1 MANTEVNLS
10 NCDKELIHIPGK
22 IQSHGFL
29 IVVDADNIIRFYS
42 DNIFNYV
49 ENIGS
54 QLAGQPLQN
63 IESNIGIRQ
72 QGIFNKLL
80 EDSKAGNFEGINPVE
95 VSVGGK
101 PFNLII
107 SASDNYY
114 LLEFEPALK
123 NVPLIQKMIAR
134 SISLLLAEKKM
145 QGLLHNAAEQVKSII
160 GYDRVM
166 IYRFATDGH
175 GEVVAEAKNDNLESW
190 MGLHYPASDIPRQA
204 RDLYKLNLTRL
215 IADVHSVPSEIAA
228 EASNA
233 QPLNLTHS
241 QLRAV
246 SPIHIQYLKN
256 MGVASSFS
264 ISLLRKKEL
273 WGLIACHNYTPAF
286 IDYRARQ
293 SSNLIGQIVSSALE
307 FRLHEEDQEQ
317 REHFKTHL
325 FNLSHYLHAN
335 KSIADALVSGNSTML
350 DMTHASGA
358 VLVYKQKFSLIGDTP
373 DENQLVDLLKWV
385 KENITEKVYATT
397 SLSASYPPAFHY
409 KEVASGMLLVVLS
422 RELEEYAIWF
432 KPEVFQSISWA
443 GNPDKP
449 ATIDADGSMDLSPRM
464 SFQAWSQ
471 SVLSTSNNWSMEELD
486 AVNALQQEVLRA
498 VNVKAGAIEMINESL
513 RKAYDELDTFSFTIS
528 HDLKG
533 PLTAVKSYAQVLS
546 LDADISESSKVMLRR
561 IIVKADQM
569 DQMMNAIL
577 HYSHLAKSEIPTKK
591 IPVTELVND
600 IIRDLDH
607 LHDQGKLQIF
617 VSELPGLRGD
627 PVLIRQVF
635 SNLITNAVKYS
646 KQSQPAV
653 VEISGSENNTETH
666 YKIKDNGT
674 GIHPKNFQQIFGLFK
689 RLENTEGIE
698 GSGVG
703 LAIVKRIVE
712 KHNGKV
718 WVESEPGTGSTF
730 HIVFNK
736 NVPV

>member
-1 MANTEVNLS
+1 MANAEVKLS
-10 NCDKELIHIPGK
+10 NCEKELIHIPGK

-29 IVVDADNIIRFYS
+29 IVVDTDNIIRFYS
-42 DNIFNYV
+42 DNIFKYITDI
-49 ENIGS
+49 EP
-54 QLAGQPLQN
+54 QLAGQTLQN

-72 QGIFNKLL
+72 QGISNKLAN
-80 EDSKAGNFEGINPVE
+80 DKAGSFEEINPVQ
-95 VSVGGK
+95 VAVGGK

-114 LLEFEPALK
+114 LLEFEPALED
-123 NVPLIQKMIAR
+123 VPLIQKMIAR

-160 GYDRVM
+160 GFDRVM
-166 IYRFATDGH
+166 IYRFAADGH

-293 SSNLIGQIVSSALE
+293 ASNLIGQIVSSALE

-325 FNLSHYLHAN
+325 FNLSHSLHEN
-335 KSIADALVSGNSTML
+335 KSIADELVSGGSTML

-358 VLVYKQKFSLIGDTP
+358 VLVYNQKFSFIGVTP
-373 DENQLVDLLKWV
+373 GEKQVADLLRWA
-385 KENITEKVYATT
+385 KENITETVYAAT
-397 SLSASYPPAFHY
+397 SLSASYPPACHY
-409 KEVASGMLLVVLS
+409 KDVASGMLLVVLS

-432 KPEVFQSISWA
+432 KPEVLQSISWA
-443 GNPDKP
+443 GNPNKP
-449 ATIDADGSMDLSPRM
+449 ATVNADASMDLSPRM

-471 SVLSTSNNWSMEELD
+471 SVLGTSGNWSMEELD
-486 AVNALQQEVLRA
+486 AVNALQQEILRA
-498 VNVKAGAIEMINESL
+498 VNVKAGAIGMINESL

-528 HDLKG
+528 HELKG

-561 IIVKADQM
+561 IIVKAD
-569 DQMMNAIL
+569 
-577 HYSHLAKSEIPTKK
+577 
-591 IPVTELVND
+591 
-600 IIRDLDH
+600 
-607 LHDQGKLQIF
+607 
-617 VSELPGLRGD
+617 
-627 PVLIRQVF
+627 
-635 SNLITNAVKYS
+635 
-646 KQSQPAV
+646 
-653 VEISGSENNTETH
+653 
-666 YKIKDNGT
+666 
-674 GIHPKNFQQIFGLFK
+674 
-689 RLENTEGIE
+689 
-698 GSGVG
+698 
-703 LAIVKRIVE
+703 
-712 KHNGKV
+712 
-718 WVESEPGTGSTF
+718 
-730 HIVFNK
+730 
-736 NVPV
+736 

>member
-1 MANTEVNLS
+1 MANAEVNLS

-29 IVVDADNIIRFYS
+29 IVVDTDNIIRFYS
-42 DNIFNYV
+42 NNIFKYIPDI
-49 ENIGS
+49 EP

-63 IESNIGIRQ
+63 IESKIGIRQ
-72 QGIFNKLL
+72 QGISRKLL
-80 EDSKAGNFEGINPVE
+80 HNKAASFEEVNPMKVA
-95 VSVGGK
+95 VGGR

-114 LLEFEPALK
+114 LLEFEPALED
-123 NVPLIQKMIAR
+123 VLPIQKMIAR
-134 SISLLLAEKKM
+134 FISLLLAEKKM
-145 QGLLHNAAEQVKSII
+145 QGLLHNAAEQVKSIT
-160 GYDRVM
+160 GFDRVM
-166 IYRFATDGH
+166 IYRFAADGH
-175 GEVVAEAKNDNLESW
+175 GEVVAEAKNDRLESW

-264 ISLLRKKEL
+264 ISLLQKKEL
-273 WGLIACHNYTPAF
+273 WGLIACHNYSPAF

-325 FNLSHYLHAN
+325 FNLSHYLHEY
-335 KSIADALVSGNSTML
+335 KSIADALVSGDSTIL
-350 DMTHASGA
+350 DLTHASGA
-358 VLVYKQKFSLIGDTP
+358 VLVYDQKFSFIGVTP
-373 DENQLVDLLKWV
+373 NESQLADLLHWV
-385 KENITEKVYATT
+385 KENTTKTVYATT
-397 SLSASYPPAFHY
+397 GLPAFYPPALHY

-422 RELEEYAIWF
+422 REPGEYVIWF
-432 KPEVFQSISWA
+432 KPEVLQSISWA

-449 ATIDADGSMDLSPRM
+449 ALTSADGSMNLSPRL
-464 SFQAWSQ
+464 SFETWSQ
-471 SVLSTSNNWSMEELD
+471 SVSGTSDTWSKEEED
-486 AVNALQQEVLRA
+486 TVKALQQEILRA
-498 VNVKAGAIEMINESL
+498 VNVKAGAIGMINESL

-546 LDADISESSKVMLRR
+546 LDADISEASKVIVRR
-561 IIVKADQM
+561 IILKADQM

-577 HYSHLAKSEIPTKK
+577 HYSHLAKAEIPTKK
-591 IPVTELVND
+591 IPVTELIYD

-607 LHDQGKLQIF
+607 LHDPSKLQIF
-617 VSELPGLRGD
+617 VTELPGLRGD

-653 VEISGSENNTETH
+653 IEISGSENNTETQ
-666 YKIKDNGT
+666 YSIKDNGT
-674 GIHPKNFQQIFGLFK
+674 GIPQQNLRQVFGLFK
-689 RLENTEGIE
+689 RLENTEGID

-730 HIVFNK
+730 HILFNK